1 MSQSQPQVTIY
12 LTQSCPYCHMARR
25 LLDGK
30 QVSYDMIDV
39 GSDRAQWQAMEQKS
53 GRNTVPQIFIGD
65 HHVGGF
71 DDMSAADASGE
82 LDNLLG
88 R

>member
-1 MSQSQPQVTIY
+1 MNASQPQVTVY
-12 LTQSCPYCHMARR
+12 LTQSCPYCNMARR

-30 QVSYDMIDV
+30 QVSYDVIDV
-39 GSDRAQWQAMEQKS
+39 GADRSLWQAMEQKS
-53 GRNTVPQIFIGD
+53 GRNTVPQIFIGE

-71 DDMSAADASGE
+71 DDMSAADSRGE
-82 LDNLLG
+82 LDTLLG